1 MFYTFVFFSLFLLL
15 PDRERE
21 GRVVGG
27 TALYHLNTR
36 RVVAAYSR
44 EFVGKIVEG
53 KIAPRATFHFP
64 AKCALLRPPTNND
77 FHRFDETFFLP
88 SQTRF
93 SSFPLLPLS
102 LSLSLSRTRHTRLIL
117 VYIRIDCCFVSR
129 VEICFYYSCDKLFGK
144 KFTLVT
150 RLIHVSISSILCSNI
165 FFLLSK
171 HFQIQLNS
179 YHISMILGLIIKYLF
194 YFGKIFNRNF
204 YRFKIV
210 RYSLLL
216 KIIQIHNN
224 SSNNFLANFEKSQ

>member
-1 MFYTFVFFSLFLLL
+1 MFYTFVFLSFFLLL

-102 LSLSLSRTRHTRLIL
+102 LSLSHTPHPVNPRVHSDRLLFRFSRR
-117 VYIRIDCCFVSR
+117 
-129 VEICFYYSCDKLFGK
+129 
-144 KFTLVT
+144 
-150 RLIHVSISSILCSNI
+150 NM
-165 FFLLSK
+165 FLL
-171 HFQIQLNS
+171 
-179 YHISMILGLIIKYLF
+179 
-194 YFGKIFNRNF
+194 
-204 YRFKIV
+204 
-210 RYSLLL
+210 LLR
-216 KIIQIHNN
+216 
-224 SSNNFLANFEKSQ
+224 

>member
-1 MFYTFVFFSLFLLL
+1 MFYTFVFLSLFLLL

-102 LSLSLSRTRHTRLIL
+102 LSCTRHTRLIL
-117 VYIRIDCCFVSR
+117 VYIRIKCCFVSR

-150 RLIHVSISSILCSNI
+150 RLIHVSISFILCSNI

-179 YHISMILGLIIKYLF
+179 YHISMILGLIIIN
-194 YFGKIFNRNF
+194 IFF
-204 YRFKIV
+204 ILGRFSIEIYIDSRLNSQIFLIIKD
-210 RYSLLL
+210 YSNS
-216 KIIQIHNN
+216 H